1 MQYAIPIQSA
11 GGRHHPVARRLII
24 LAALISA
31 DVGSEQATK
40 AMFGKVR
47 QRLWVVVNL
56 QVGDMPRKQL
66 RRRFSVGVQ
75 FMLGDKGFFDVLYL
89 YRYIIISEFFE
100 G

>member
-1 MQYAIPIQSA
+1 MQYTMPIQSA

-40 AMFGKVR
+40 AMFGKAR

-56 QVGDMPRKQL
+56 SVIFDLHQRGGHQL
-66 RRRFSVGVQ
+66 KASIFQRDAEQ
-75 FMLGDKGFFDVLYL
+75 L
-89 YRYIIISEFFE
+89 IITLSR
-100 G
+100 

>member
-1 MQYAIPIQSA
+1 MQYTMPIQSA

-40 AMFGKVR
+40 AMFGKAR

-56 QVGDMPRKQL
+56 QVGDMPAAAITAFEIFFGGFL
-66 RRRFSVGVQ
+66 AHAGRFKKFIGWFV
-75 FMLGDKGFFDVLYL
+75 
-89 YRYIIISEFFE
+89 I
-100 G
+100 